1 MKKYI
6 TSINPQNWVVVI
18 SSLVL
23 LTTMVWFGQA
33 YSVRW
38 VILFFIATLLG
49 ITLYHASFGFSSAYR
64 IFFLQRQTQGINSH
78 LLLLAIGSVLFA
90 PLLSMGEVFGQSVGG
105 ALAPVS
111 TSVAVGAFLFGIGMQ
126 LGDGCASGTLYAIGG
141 GSRRMLITLIFFI
154 IGCVLATYHMAF
166 WWGLPSIEPVS
177 LIESFGG
184 VVALLMQI
192 FLLAIIYLLFKRL
205 GKAKQNQTEKSRYWF
220 ILGSWPLW
228 VGAISLALL
237 NLATLLTA
245 GHPWSITWGYTLWG
259 GKIAQA
265 MGVDL
270 TGTYFWGSGFQLAA
284 LKSSIFDDVTSIMNL
299 GVILGATIAAGLAQR
314 FLPPVRW
321 SVGQVGSA
329 IVGGL
334 LMGYGARLAFGC
346 NIGAFFSGVVSFSL
360 HGWLWIL
367 SAFPGAW
374 LGVKLRPFFGFKN
387 S

>member
-1 MKKYI
+1 MKNI
-6 TSINPQNWVVVI
+6 IASINPQNWVVVI

-23 LTTMVWFGQA
+23 LTTLVWFGQA
-33 YSVRW
+33 YSFRW
-38 VILFFIATLLG
+38 VILFGIATLLG

-64 IFFLQRQTQGINSH
+64 MFFLQRQTQGINSH

-90 PLLSMGEVFGQSVGG
+90 PLLSMGEIFGQSLGG

-111 TSVAVGAFLFGIGMQ
+111 TSVAVGAFVFGIGMQ

-154 IGCVLATYHMAF
+154 FGCVLATYHMAF
-166 WWGLPSIEPVS
+166 WWELPSIEAVS
-177 LIESFGG
+177 LIESFGWG
-184 VVALLMQI
+184 FALLTQI
-192 FLLAIIYLLFKRL
+192 ALLAMLYLLFKRL
-205 GKAKQNQTEKSRYWF
+205 GKSKQNTTGKNRYWF
-220 ILGSWPLW
+220 IFGSWPLW
-228 VGAISLALL
+228 MGAISLALL
-237 NLATLLTA
+237 NFSTLITA

-265 MGVDL
+265 MGIDL
-270 TGTYFWGSGFQLAA
+270 TGTYFWGSGYQLAS
-284 LKSSIFDDVTSIMNL
+284 LKASIFDDVTSIMNL

-321 SVGQVGSA
+321 SVGQVSSA
-329 IVGGL
+329 VVGGL

-367 SAFPGAW
+367 TAFPGAW
-374 LGVKLRPFFGFKN
+374 LGVKLRPLFGFKN